1 MIEVGM
7 PPVPVAVPVRVMPC
21 HDVIAEVRESLIRLP
36 GDEGTRRLYRRIVR
50 PRLQVR
56 WMSECR
62 KTWSCALK
70 ARNTT
75 GNVHPAKTD
84 AATAIADSARDAS
97 ANTEPTAV
105 ETAATETS
113 STAATS
119 CSYQRLR

>member
-1 MIEVGM
+1 
-7 PPVPVAVPVRVMPC
+7 
-21 HDVIAEVRESLIRLP
+21 
-36 GDEGTRRLYRRIVR
+36 
-50 PRLQVR
+50 
-56 WMSECR
+56 MSECR
-62 KTWSCALK
+62 KTWSCAVK

-97 ANTEPTAV
+97 STTEPTAV